1 MDSQS
6 VLLIF
11 AKAPVAGQVKT
22 RLISDVG
29 EQRATE
35 LYKEFLTITLE
46 TAEQASFSEIQ
57 LWVSGDINHPYIK
70 YLKNTFHMTLH
81 KQKGNDL
88 GERMSCAFDSVFA
101 IYSNA
106 VLIGSDCPSLLSSDL
121 NTAVDY
127 LENEKDVVL
136 GPAEDG
142 GYYLIGMKKNKPELF
157 LDVNWGKETVFSETC
172 ALIEKNNLNLGVL
185 ERRAD
190 IDRVSDLDSYFKMK
204 NQLA

>member
-1 MDSQS
+1 MMNKLA
-6 VLLIF
+6 VLIVF

-35 LYKEFLTITLE
+35 LYKKFLTITLE
-46 TAEQASFSEIQ
+46 TAEQAGFTEIQ

-70 YLKNTFHMTLH
+70 YLGNTFHVTLH
-81 KQKGNDL
+81 QQKGNDL
-88 GERMSCAFDSVFA
+88 GERMSNAFDSALA

-106 VLIGSDCPSLLSSDL
+106 VLIGSDCPSLLNSDL

-127 LENEKDVVL
+127 LENGKDIVL

-172 ALIEKNNLNLGVL
+172 TLIEKNNLNLGVL
-185 ERRAD
+185 EKRAD
-190 IDRVSDLDSYFKMK
+190 IDRVSDLDSYYNMK
-204 NQLA
+204 TS